1 MAGHLPAVA
10 EKREEW
16 SGIGAGRGVFDGHIF
31 EFAGFE
37 DLSAFDALDEFTVFF
52 ASDDLHARVLAGSH
66 IAVLLVGWRR
76 DWIHKTG
83 G

>member
-10 EKREEW
+10 EKCEAS
-16 SGIGAGRGVFDGHIF
+16 SGIGGGRGVFDGHIF

-37 DLSAFDALDEFTVFF
+37 DLSAFNAFDEFTVFF

-66 IAVLLVGWRR
+66 NAFLLVGGRR